1 MRVRVWC
8 FPLAENQFRNAIV
21 ANYYQNTPTSVPGK
35 KLHFFQF
42 ELDHAQTRVLMDMF
56 TPSPPPNNVWMPPVA
71 TPADEH
77 VREYRHLYG
86 HQSMKR
92 RSNQKRLQSHMQTW

>member
-21 ANYYQNTPTSVPGK
+21 ANYYQNTPGVPGQ
-35 KLHFFQF
+35 KLHFFKF

-56 TPSPPPNNVWMPPVA
+56 TPSPSPPTISGCPLPQ
-71 TPADEH
+71 
-77 VREYRHLYG
+77 
-86 HQSMKR
+86 HQLMSMGE
-92 RSNQKRLQSHMQTW
+92 N